1 MWYPRWRRRVLHRD
15 ILFTR
20 CFLLFYTFT
29 VFTVMAQHSLI
40 HVNDCQRVYADGR
53 RRFGDAVSGRMVCG
67 VWISSP
73 PPHAERISILIAA
86 M

>member
-1 MWYPRWRRRVLHRD
+1 MWYPRWRRRILHRD

-40 HVNDCQRVYADGR
+40 YVELSR
-53 RRFGDAVSGRMVCG
+53 RLMSDYLRELTTPLG
-67 VWISSP
+67 
-73 PPHAERISILIAA
+73 
-86 M
+86 